1 MACFLGAVLLGV
13 FLVRLDGGG
22 FARGGFGVF
31 LRVLRLELF
40 RGERLLARA
49 FVGVPV
55 GLAGDRVLERLGVV
69 SRRGGKVA
77 TAILSSCTVGRLRA
91 SFWRHMR
98 TISLNEREN
107 DSPVLGG

>member
-55 GLAGDRVLERLGVV
+55 GLAGNGVRERLGVV
-69 SRRGGKVA
+69 SRRGGKVTA
-77 TAILSSCTVGRLRA
+77 T
-91 SFWRHMR
+91 
-98 TISLNEREN
+98 
-107 DSPVLGG
+107 VLGLGTVYRKKERKKS

>member
-55 GLAGDRVLERLGVV
+55 GFAGNGGRERLGVV
-69 SRRGGKVA
+69 SRRGGKVTA
-77 TAILSSCTVGRLRA
+77 T
-91 SFWRHMR
+91 
-98 TISLNEREN
+98 
-107 DSPVLGG
+107 VLGLGTVYKEKERKKS

>member
-13 FLVRLDGGG
+13 FFVRLDGGG

-55 GLAGDRVLERLGVV
+55 GFAGNGVLERLGVV
-69 SRRGGKVA
+69 SHRGGKVTA
-77 TAILSSCTVGRLRA
+77 TVLLRSRTV
-91 SFWRHMR
+91 
-98 TISLNEREN
+98 
-107 DSPVLGG
+107 V

>member
-40 RGERLLARA
+40 RGERLLGRA

-55 GLAGDRVLERLGVV
+55 GLAGNGVRERLGVV
-69 SRRGGKVA
+69 SRRGGKVTA
-77 TAILSSCTVGRLRA
+77 T
-91 SFWRHMR
+91 
-98 TISLNEREN
+98 
-107 DSPVLGG
+107 VLGLGTVYRKKERKKS

>member
-1 MACFLGAVLLGV
+1 MACFLGAAVLLGV

-22 FARGGFGVF
+22 FARGGVGVF

-40 RGERLLARA
+40 RGERLLATA

-55 GLAGDRVLERLGVV
+55 GLAGERVRERLGVV

-77 TAILSSCTVGRLRA
+77 AAILSSCTVERLRKKEKE
-91 SFWRHMR
+91 W
-98 TISLNEREN
+98 E
-107 DSPVLGG
+107 

>member
-1 MACFLGAVLLGV
+1 MTCFLGAAVLLGV

-22 FARGGFGVF
+22 FARGGIGVF

-40 RGERLLARA
+40 RGERLLASA

-55 GLAGDRVLERLGVV
+55 GLAGERGRERLGVV

-77 TAILSSCTVGRLRA
+77 AAIVLRTVERLRKKEKE
-91 SFWRHMR
+91 W
-98 TISLNEREN
+98 E
-107 DSPVLGG
+107 